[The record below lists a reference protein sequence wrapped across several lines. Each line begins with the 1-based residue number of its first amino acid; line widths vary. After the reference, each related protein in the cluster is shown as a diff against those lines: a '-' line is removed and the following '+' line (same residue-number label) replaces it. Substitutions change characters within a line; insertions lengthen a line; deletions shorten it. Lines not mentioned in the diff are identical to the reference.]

1 MTCASVTLQPSH
13 RRPRAPRRGPVRF
26 EWWPVRPDSENSR
39 RVLGI
44 GDLAGRY
51 RKKAAKDG
59 AKPDSW
65 VFHQKR
71 SPASI
76 VPCQNP
82 AADAS

>member
-1 MTCASVTLQPSH
+1 MP
-13 RRPRAPRRGPVRF
+13 
-26 EWWPVRPDSENSR
+26 
-39 RVLGI
+39 GI

-71 SPASI
+71 SPDSM
-76 VPCQNP
+76 VSCQNP
-82 AADAS
+82 VADAL